1 MTNGKS
7 LVLLG
12 ILLSAGLAQAA
23 PMTPELELA
32 AEEEEGATALAT
44 PEELVLESELVRV
57 AIERGHLT
65 TTRTMTWHNTS
76 GARLEGRAV
85 VRAGE
90 GAQVLGFAYWNGSK
104 KIVGEVFEKEVAQQ
118 VYQEVTGLG
127 RDPGLLEQVG
137 EGAFTFRVF
146 PIEPDEH
153 KKIEIR
159 TARLATRVGD
169 SYELRLPVGAKADV
183 AIELAEGRHVKEVT
197 SSTHKLA
204 VARTAVGARIVPQ
217 VSTEGEVVVKVTL
230 DERPWSPAVDVH
242 RDPGND
248 AYVMV
253 RLAVPEGAAR
263 PAVVPKDVTLV
274 IDHSGSMSGAPLE
287 RAIEAAV
294 EVVRRLR
301 PTDRVNVIM
310 FDDKVEHLFD
320 RPRTADAATLKV
332 AEDYLGK
339 IQSAGGTDIAKALT
353 DALGAQVKDDH
364 PDLILFFTDGQ
375 SDPTA
380 ALAAAAADPGDARVF
395 TIGLGDGVTKP
406 LLSRL
411 ASDKRGRFTFI
422 ARPEEIEDRVAH
434 LYEQLEAPVL
444 TDLALEAGGV
454 GLDDVYPR
462 TLPDLAVGDE
472 LVVVG
477 RVHGQGALSVK
488 LTGKSNGQLVAY
500 TAQATIPAA
509 TRAPWVG
516 RLWAKGRVDDLLEE
530 IALRGETEELK
541 TEVVE
546 LALAYEHVTPYT
558 SFLAIPEEEVTGA
571 VADTLA
577 SARDRKAK
585 IRQAHKDAVALSRDT
600 MPPGDPVISV
610 RAPADARSVTAHF
623 PFGLVK
629 DLTFDPA
636 ADAWRVRFLVP
647 KDVVDGNYEAVIVVV
662 RADGSVEIARAR
674 YTIDASAPDF
684 LVETI
689 AAPGGVMVKVTTRDV
704 ASLVTVADV
713 ADPRRRLDLV
723 ASDATGTVFQGF
735 VALPAGS
742 VDLRVVVADK
752 ARNEADQRI
761 SFVVEE

>member
-1 MTNGKS
+1 MTNAKL

-12 ILLSAGLAQAA
+12 ILGAAGHVEAA
-23 PMTPELELA
+23 MTPELELA
-32 AEEEEGATALAT
+32 AEEAEGATALAT
-44 PEELVLESELVRV
+44 PEELVLEKEVVRV
-57 AIERGHLT
+57 AIERGSLT
-65 TTRTMTWHNTS
+65 TTRTMTWHNAS
-76 GARLEGRAV
+76 GARLEGRAI

-90 GAQVLGFAYWNGSK
+90 GAQVLGFAYWNGTQ
-104 KIVGEVFEKEVAQQ
+104 KIVGEVFEKEVAEQ
-118 VYQEVTGLG
+118 VYQEITGLG

-159 TARLATRVGD
+159 TARLATRIGD
-169 SYELRLPVGAKADV
+169 SYEVRLPVGKGADV
-183 AIELAEGRHVKEVT
+183 AFELAEGRHVKAVT
-197 SSTHKLA
+197 SATHKLQ
-204 VARTAVGARIVPQ
+204 VARTPVGARIVP
-217 VSTEGEVVVKVTL
+217 VIADEGEVVVKVTL
-230 DERPWSPAVDVH
+230 DEAPWTPTVDLH
-242 RDPGND
+242 RDAGHD
-248 AYVMV
+248 GYVMV
-253 RLAVPEGAAR
+253 RIAVPEGAAR

-294 EVVRRLR
+294 EVVRRLQ

-310 FDDKVEHLFD
+310 FDDGVDHLFD
-320 RPRTADAATLKV
+320 RPRPADATTLKQ
-332 AEDYLGK
+332 AEDYLGAIK
-339 IQSAGGTDIAKALT
+339 SDGGTDIAKALT

-375 SDPTA
+375 SDPRA
-380 ALAAAAADPGDARVF
+380 VLQAAAADPGDARVF

-411 ASDKRGRFTFI
+411 AADKRGRFTFI
-422 ARPEEIEDRVAH
+422 ARPEEIEDTVAH

-444 TDLALEAGGV
+444 TDLAVEAGGV
-454 GLDDVYPR
+454 GLEDVYPR

-477 RVHGQGALSVK
+477 RVKGEGALSVK
-488 LTGKSNGQLVAY
+488 VSGRQGGQLVAY
-500 TAQATIPAA
+500 TAKATVPAA
-509 TRAPWVG
+509 VRAPWVG
-516 RLWAKGRVDDLLEE
+516 RSWAKGRVDDLLEE
-530 IALRGETEELK
+530 IALQGETEELK
-541 TEVVE
+541 AEVVE
-546 LALAYEHVTPYT
+546 LALAYEQVTPYT
-558 SFLAIPEEEVTGA
+558 SFLALPESEVTDA

-610 RAPADARSVTAHF
+610 RAPEDTRSVTAHF
-623 PFGLVK
+623 PFGLVR
-629 DLTFDPA
+629 DLTFDPT

-647 KDVVDGNYEAVIVVV
+647 KDVVDGAYEAVIVIV
-662 RADGSVEIARAR
+662 RADGGVEIARAR
-674 YTIDASAPDF
+674 YTIDSSAPDF

-689 AAPGGVMVKVTTRDV
+689 AAPGGVMVKVTTRDA

-713 ADPRRRLDLV
+713 ADPRKRLDLI
-723 ASDATGTVFQGF
+723 ASDASGTVFQGF
-735 VALPAGS
+735 VAADVAGS
-742 VDLRVVVADK
+742 LRVVVADK
-752 ARNEADQRI
+752 ARNEADQVI
-761 SFVVEE
+761 TFSVEP